1 MSNKMSE
8 KKFMKNP
15 NKTDAGFSLVEVVI
29 AIFVLTIGLIGTA
42 AAISYA
48 LEYSSIS
55 RNVTSAKSVIIAA
68 IEEIET
74 LRNAR
79 RLEFKQ
85 IANDGKVDN
94 TGAEINFAG
103 FSKDFVTISLNPGPD
118 GVNGTPDDLRNP
130 GNDGKFGTA
139 DDFDDTSLIRG
150 GFLRKITITDLD
162 PTIKKIEIKVR
173 YVGSGG
179 KTGEITGVCYLNDEL
194 RVTE

>member
-1 MSNKMSE
+1 MNKISQTKFTGNSD
-8 KKFMKNP
+8 KK
-15 NKTDAGFSLVEVVI
+15 DAGFSLIEVVA
-29 AIFVLTIGLIGTA
+29 AIFVLTIGLLGTA

-48 LEYSSIS
+48 LEYSSVS
-55 RNVTSAKSVIIAA
+55 RNVTSAKSVVIAS

-79 RLEFKQ
+79 RLDFKQ

-94 TGAEINFAG
+94 TGADVNFAG

-150 GFLRKITITDLD
+150 GYLRKITITDLD
-162 PTIKKIEIKVR
+162 ETIKKIEIRVR
-173 YVGSGG
+173 YIGSGG
-179 KTGEITGVCYLNDEL
+179 KTGEIRGVCYLNDEL